1 MTRSIAF
8 PLNLLTEEKIL
19 RIMTARSYSS
29 VVMRSVILII
39 KIFIFLCRP
48 DRYFS
53 LLHLPPYPSIDLPL
67 HPGEQERDVE
77 TAAVPAAET
86 RQPGQL
92 VVEA

>member
-1 MTRSIAF
+1 MANNDSIYQ
-8 PLNLLTEEKIL
+8 PQIL
-19 RIMTARSYSS
+19 RIIWSGPSLRTDDVGYL
-29 VVMRSVILII
+29 VTFIN

-48 DRYFS
+48 DRY
-53 LLHLPPYPSIDLPL
+53 LCLPHLPPYPSIDLPL